1 MQLARTEI
9 NRFLHAFVYLTAK
22 SSLPIKRYC
31 FAKAVDPVKD
41 LRQGKLVDG
50 TRWEAME
57 VTNGVKP
64 KDELAHVY
72 FFFIIFF

>member
-31 FAKAVDPVKD
+31 FAKAVDRAVKD

-72 FFFIIFF
+72 FFFF

>member
-50 TRWEAME
+50 TR
-57 VTNGVKP
+57 
-64 KDELAHVY
+64 
-72 FFFIIFF
+72 

>member
-31 FAKAVDPVKD
+31 FAKAVDRAVKD

-50 TRWEAME
+50 TR
-57 VTNGVKP
+57 
-64 KDELAHVY
+64 
-72 FFFIIFF
+72 